1 MKISELLRQRPTLS
15 FEIFP
20 PKNKDGDISSIYST
34 IDQLAQLKPDFI
46 SVTYGAG
53 GSTTRN
59 TVEIATMIKERWQ
72 IESVAHLSCIDA
84 TAENLR
90 GVLDQLKEK
99 GIAGREAAE
108 QYYRDWIYKVVRHY
122 IADDWECTE
131 GMDEIMNIVDEH
143 IKQYFQESETK

>member
-1 MKISELLRQRPTLS
+1 MHKIKLVP
-15 FEIFP
+15 
-20 PKNKDGDISSIYST
+20 D
-34 IDQLAQLKPDFI
+34 KPFYNRCD
-46 SVTYGAG
+46 VTVYDVTGEKEK
-53 GSTTRN
+53 TRCKIA
-59 TVEIATMIKERWQ
+59 VEY
-72 IESVAHLSCIDA
+72 
-84 TAENLR
+84 AEVDVR
-90 GVLDQLKEK
+90 QLKEK